1 MSAKNGCRICGAT
14 PFVFRQSHG
23 WLLEC
28 PECRVT
34 SGSHEVLQDALDA
47 WDAANCKDSGQ
58 GSEEIAAWRMVALDI
73 VSACGSSAEPTP
85 ANVRRIVVALKNAND
100 SLRNHRLD
108 VARELGLVTT
118 EAARMSTPSAS
129 EIDDVTLAVKRM
141 KTMVAKNL
149 LRGAALKEDDE
160 AILAMKKKLA
170 DAEEVIE
177 FLRTENDDLGD
188 EIKRLMDIAVVA
200 CRTPHPA
207 CRCEGCSKLNEIYE
221 LD

>member
-1 MSAKNGCRICGAT
+1 VSAKNGCRICGAT

-23 WLLEC
+23 WVLEC

-47 WDAANCKDSGQ
+47 WDTANCK
-58 GSEEIAAWRMVALDI
+58 GSEHVTEEIAAWRMAALDI
-73 VSACGSSAEPTP
+73 VFASGSSVEPTP

-108 VARELGLVTT
+108 VARELGIVTS
-118 EAARMSTPSAS
+118 EAARASTPSAS

-141 KTMVAKNL
+141 KTMIARNL
-149 LRGAALKEDDE
+149 LRGAAPKEDDE
-160 AILAMKKKLA
+160 AILTLKKKLA